1 MARRRVIHDEDEV
14 PTITENHALLVE
26 GFPPNVQLTLE
37 LIEGLKV
44 RSSKGYEMKAKE
56 LKPLLADL
64 IDLGYVAQGPHP
76 ADKTTPTYWLVN
88 DMPEI
93 RDQITPTQT
102 LQPVER
108 RAPPPKKPRP
118 DPEPV
123 EGQGTTLLPVQG
135 QGKTLHNFFGPKT
148 TTAQQQQNDDDDDEL
163 HDDDTIDVDAENEP
177 QGGKDTD
184 PKTVPPAFRDGMG
197 VVLTVN
203 VAGDA

>member
-108 RAPPPKKPRP
+108 RAPS
-118 DPEPV
+118 
-123 EGQGTTLLPVQG
+123 
-135 QGKTLHNFFGPKT
+135 
-148 TTAQQQQNDDDDDEL
+148 
-163 HDDDTIDVDAENEP
+163 
-177 QGGKDTD
+177 
-184 PKTVPPAFRDGMG
+184 
-197 VVLTVN
+197 
-203 VAGDA
+203 